1 MTQPV
6 QTTVQCQNCG
16 QPNTVVVRRVID
28 AQSDPEG
35 KSLLLNGRLNSFRCQ
50 NCGQVNR
57 LSAPVLYHDA
67 DKELLVAHVPM
78 EASAQQPNQPEE
90 KIIGDLMNELTDN
103 LPQEDFKAYM
113 FNPKRALTMQGL
125 IDQVMEA
132 EGITKDMVESQK
144 ERVQLIETFLQAQS
158 EDELDQLIQAH
169 DDEITMEL
177 FQTLSL
183 MAQRLMQDG
192 NQQVAGQLVMVQE
205 KMLEHSSF
213 GKEVAEQQAALQ
225 QAMQDVGADI
235 EELGADATR
244 EDFVN
249 LAISYAGDDSKLR
262 ALSSLVRPALDDD
275 FFELLTTRI
284 SKAPADERDALQA
297 LRDELRAYVQEV
309 DEQMRVVVQ
318 QKAQFL
324 QVLLNHETPAELVK
338 ANPDV
343 VDEHFMTVLN
353 ANLQE
358 AERRQDIESAAKLRE
373 IYQITVEFLQSQ
385 MSPELR
391 FINQLMTTEDP
402 EARSALINDHADEYG
417 DELLE
422 VAAAI
427 EQMLASRGQQQ
438 TIQRLDT
445 IRQQLEGALS

>member
-1 MTQPV
+1 
-6 QTTVQCQNCG
+6 
-16 QPNTVVVRRVID
+16 VID
-28 AQSDPEG
+28 AQNDPEG
-35 KSLLLNGRLNSFRCQ
+35 KSLLLNGQLNSFRCQ

-57 LSAPVLYHDA
+57 ISMPVLYHDA
-67 DKELLVAHVPM
+67 EKELLIAFVPM
-78 EASAQQPNQPEE
+78 EASAQRPDQPEE
-90 KIIGDLMNELTDN
+90 KIIGDLMNELTNN
-103 LPQEDFKAYM
+103 LPQDEFKAYM

-132 EGITKDMVESQK
+132 EGITKEMVESQK
-144 ERVQLIETFLQAQS
+144 ERVQLIETFLQAET
-158 EDELDQLIQAH
+158 EDELDSLIAAH
-169 DDEITMEL
+169 DDDITMEL

-183 MAQRLMQDG
+183 MAQRLMQNG

-213 GKEVAEQQAALQ
+213 GQEVAQQQAELQ
-225 QAMQDVGADI
+225 QAMQSVGEDV
-235 EELGADATR
+235 EELGVDATR
-244 EDFVN
+244 EDFVD
-249 LAISYAGDDSKLR
+249 LAIEYAGEDSKLR

-275 FFELLTTRI
+275 FFNLLTTRI
-284 SKAPADERDALQA
+284 GKAPADERDTLQDV
-297 LRDELRAYVQEV
+297 REKLRAFVQEV

-324 QVLLNHETPAELVK
+324 QALLSHENPAEVIR
-338 ANPDV
+338 ANADMI
-343 VDEHFMTVLN
+343 DENFMTVLN

-391 FINQLMTTEDP
+391 FINQLMTTDDL
-402 EARSALINDHADEYG
+402 EARAALINDHADEYG

-422 VAAAI
+422 VAEAV
-427 EQMLASRGQQQ
+427 EQMLASQGQQQ
-438 TIQRLDT
+438 AIKRLNS
-445 IRQQLEGALS
+445 IRAQLEGAMS